1 MTHRILI
8 LAICLFTALTADAA
22 MVRVTAIED
31 SRTITIDRD
40 GTLET
45 IRLAGVEI
53 TDDKHALDLLRW
65 TLASHWVMLERTTSG
80 EHLVWRS
87 PDALFVNR
95 ELVVRGYARAT
106 LAAVAPES
114 TLIVTYLGEYNPIAT
129 RPTPAATARGTY
141 SGTRPRSPVPRARS
155 GRARAATGSS
165 GRTSRRTGGRSSG
178 S

>member
-1 MTHRILI
+1 MTHRFFI
-8 LAICLFTALTADAA
+8 LALCLFTAFTADAA

-31 SRTITIDRD
+31 SRTITIDHN
-40 GTLET
+40 GTLQK

-53 TDDKHALDLLRW
+53 TDDPRALDLLRW
-65 TLASHWVMLERTTSG
+65 TLDARWVMLERTSNG

-95 ELVVRGYARAT
+95 ELVLRGYARAT

-114 TLIVTYLGEYNPIAT
+114 TLVVTYLGEYNPIAK
-129 RPTPAATARGTY
+129 RATPSATERRIY
-141 SGTRPRSPVPRARS
+141 SGTRPRSPARRS
-155 GRARAATGSS
+155 RSAQARAATASPGP
-165 GRTSRRTGGRSSG
+165 TSRPARGRSSG